1 MKPDDSDLWR
11 TTTIHPSGAGGGGGS
26 PSGASEIADPQSI
39 PMSIGF
45 LPSLPVPLAS
55 PPPATNNDPL
65 ALVAGQQIEDFHIV
79 ATLGRGGFGAVYLA
93 WQVSL
98 SRQIALKIAPSIG
111 QEGRTL
117 ARLDH
122 PHIVRV
128 YSESLRQG
136 MRLLCMQYVPSAA
149 LDDLL
154 DRLAEKKDSW
164 TGADVLSAIDASLP
178 VAAEFDPEQLADR
191 QKLSELDHA
200 DAVCWIVSRL
210 ADALAHAHRH
220 DVVHR
225 DLKPGNVLISQYGR
239 PMLVDFNLANI
250 LKDEG
255 LDSHVFGGT
264 LPYMAPEHLDAYN
277 PEDPT
282 QPDAVTQKAD
292 LYSLGVILYELFKG
306 RPPFPPVPKRESP
319 GETLR
324 HMAELRRH
332 PGGLWEDPVLMG
344 EPAIRAA
351 LQRSLAPNPADRWES
366 ASEMAQALAHVSEM
380 RRTLREV
387 ERRSPFSSWFR
398 HHPFITLALVGL
410 VPHLLGS
417 LFNIP
422 YNLTKIV
429 REEQQPAFFQ
439 LANYYNV
446 LIYPACIW
454 LCFSLVRP
462 VFRHWIRREERFDD
476 SAATTQIRDRLIDFP
491 IWTARIALI
500 GWLPGMVFFPL
511 GLHILAGPLTW
522 QDVAHFQL
530 SILLSGL
537 IALTYSSLGVL
548 CLTVSVFYPALW
560 VDPRQFRAQ
569 AEKEVRRFRFLL
581 RTIPLLAGAIPLIG
595 AILLIGASPDAESR
609 ANNVKFRILTVG
621 LIMMGMIGYQIALAA
636 TTQAVRAVN
645 AFRGRFTTDD

>member
-1 MKPDDSDLWR
+1 MNPEDSDIWR
-11 TTTIHPSGAGGGGGS
+11 TTTVHPQTPDDPTVA
-26 PSGASEIADPQSI
+26 PSV

-45 LPSLPVPLAS
+45 LPSLPAALPSPAS
-55 PPPATNNDPL
+55 SDPL
-65 ALVAGQQIEDFHIV
+65 ALVAGQQIEDFHII

-136 MRLLCMQYVPSAA
+136 LRLLCMQYVPSAA

-154 DRLAEKKDSW
+154 VRLADKKGSW
-164 TGADVLSAIDASLP
+164 TGADLLNSIDQSHP

-191 QKLSELDHA
+191 QKLSGFDHA

-220 DVVHR
+220 DVIHR

-250 LKDEG
+250 LAESE

-282 QPDAVTQKAD
+282 LPEAVAQKAD
-292 LYSLGVILYELFKG
+292 LYSLGVILYELLKGHPPFPSPPKG
-306 RPPFPPVPKRESP
+306 RPA

-324 HMAELRRH
+324 QMADLRRH
-332 PGGLWEDPVLMG
+332 PEGLWSDPDLLA

-351 LQRSLAPNPADRWES
+351 LQRSLAPAPADRWES
-366 ASEMAQALAHVSEM
+366 ASEMSQALGEVSEL

-387 ERRSPFSSWFR
+387 ERRSPFSAWFS
-398 HHPFITLALVGL
+398 HHPFVTLTLVGL
-410 VPHLLGS
+410 IPHLIGS
-417 LFNIP
+417 VVNIP
-422 YNLTKIV
+422 YNLLKIV
-429 REEQQPAFFQ
+429 RDEQRPAFFQ
-439 LANYYNV
+439 LVNYYNILV
-446 LIYPACIW
+446 YPACVW

-476 SAATTQIRDRLIDFP
+476 TSDIARTRERIVEFP

-511 GLHILAGPLTW
+511 GLHFLAGPLTW

-548 CLTVSVFYPALW
+548 CLTVCVFYPALW
-560 VDPRQFRAQ
+560 IDPLRFRER
-569 AEKEVRRFRFLL
+569 AEQEVRRFRFLR

-595 AILLIGASPDAESR
+595 AMLLIGASPDYDDKAS
-609 ANNVKFRILTVG
+609 NVMFRVLTAG
-621 LIMMGMIGYQIALAA
+621 LIMMGMIGYQVALVA
-636 TTQAVRAVN
+636 TTQAARAIN
-645 AFRGRFTTDD
+645 AFRGRFATDD